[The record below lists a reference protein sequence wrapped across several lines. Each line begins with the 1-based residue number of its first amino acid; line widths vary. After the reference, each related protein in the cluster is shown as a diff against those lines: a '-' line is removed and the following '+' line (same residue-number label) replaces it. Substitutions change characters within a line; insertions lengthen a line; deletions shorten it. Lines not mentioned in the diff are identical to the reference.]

1 MMAVMMVMVAMTMMM
16 VMMPHPPAAETAEGA
31 VPAAV
36 GAIVPEERAGEQTSD
51 KGQYK
56 NEDDETEHCY
66 SPFAECFARPAP

>member
-1 MMAVMMVMVAMTMMM
+1 MMVV
-16 VMMPHPPAAETAEGA
+16 VMMPMAHRAIVMTPAPAAEGA

-66 SPFAECFARPAP
+66 SPFAECFARSAP

>member
-1 MMAVMMVMVAMTMMM
+1 
-16 VMMPHPPAAETAEGA
+16 MMPMAHRAIVMTPAAE
-31 VPAAV
+31 AAV
-36 GAIVPEERAGEQTSD
+36 GAIVSAKRAVIPEERAGEQTSD

>member
-1 MMAVMMVMVAMTMMM
+1 MVMVV
-16 VMMPHPPAAETAEGA
+16 VMMPMAHRAIVMPPAPAAETAEGA